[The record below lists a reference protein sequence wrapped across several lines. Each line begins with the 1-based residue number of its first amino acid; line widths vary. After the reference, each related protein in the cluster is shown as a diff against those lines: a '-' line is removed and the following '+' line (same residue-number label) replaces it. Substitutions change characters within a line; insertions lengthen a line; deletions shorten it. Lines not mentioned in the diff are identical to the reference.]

1 MSNAWAF
8 RFAVA
13 MVMVGV
19 CVVGAQQNAGLG
31 FFITSAGPGKGAD
44 LGGLAGAD
52 AHCQKLA
59 AAAGAGGRTWR
70 AYLSATAS
78 GSQPA
83 VNAKDRIGAGPW
95 ANAKGIVVATS
106 VADLHSDANKLS
118 KENSLTEKGEVVN
131 GRGDTPNK
139 HDILTGTTLDGT
151 ASTAAGDSTCGNWT
165 GSGEG
170 SALVGHHDRQGWWR
184 QPDVVELLAPVARV
198 QPGQPA
204 RHRRRRTVLLLRRQV
219 NRRDLGFGTR
229 DPDEVVRT
237 PFPQPEPRS
246 RLRPV
251 RLPADSLDGLAGA
264 GIVQLNIQPAASS
277 M

>member
-1 MSNAWAF
+1 MRRRLAMGLAF
-8 RFAVA
+8 GITAAVSGHHIA
-13 MVMVGV
+13 
-19 CVVGAQQNAGLG
+19 AQAPQLG

-52 AHCQKLA
+52 AHCQTLA

-95 ANAKGIVVATS
+95 ANAKGVVVATS

-118 KENSLTEKGEVVN
+118 KENSLTEKGAVVN

-170 SALVGHHDRQGWWR
+170 SALVGPSRSPGRRR
-184 QPDVVELLAPVARV
+184 QPDVVELRASRRAGAARTTCAAPAATDCSTASPPSERAVGAR
-198 QPGQPA
+198 GCRESA
-204 RHRRRRTVLLLRRQV
+204 GRRR
-219 NRRDLGFGTR
+219 
-229 DPDEVVRT
+229 
-237 PFPQPEPRS
+237 
-246 RLRPV
+246 
-251 RLPADSLDGLAGA
+251 A
-264 GIVQLNIQPAASS
+264 
-277 M
+277 